1 MLCLPGYVLRDGCS
15 MTSSTKQA
23 YAYDTEAVAYMRM
36 AGLFSTAH
44 HKRRDEFSQY
54 VESAAR
60 AHHQLG
66 SRPSAAT
73 GKK

>member
-1 MLCLPGYVLRDGCS
+1 

-23 YAYDTEAVAYMRM
+23 YAYDTDAVAFMRM
-36 AGLFSTAH
+36 HGMFDKQH
-44 HKRRDEFSQY
+44 FKRRDEFSQY
-54 VESAAR
+54 VEAAAR

-66 SRPSAAT
+66 SRPSAAA

>member
-1 MLCLPGYVLRDGCS
+1 

-23 YAYDTEAVAYMRM
+23 YAYDTEAVAFMRM
-36 AGLFSTAH
+36 QGMFDKQH
-44 HKRRDEFSQY
+44 FKRRDEFSQY
-54 VESAAR
+54 VEAAAR

-66 SRPSAAT
+66 SRPSVAT

>member
-1 MLCLPGYVLRDGCS
+1 MRDGPS
-15 MTSSTKQA
+15 MTSSTKAA
-23 YAYDTEAVAYMRM
+23 YAYDAEAVAFMRAQGM
-36 AGLFSTAH
+36 FSSQH

-54 VESAAR
+54 VEAAAR

-66 SRPSAAT
+66 SRPSAVS